1 MPEDR
6 DEGRCFGQHRRDA
19 FGADHSHHTR
29 PTPHQPH
36 QGQSQRHEDPVHQQS
51 AARQPPGGAGLLF
64 VDGVAKAATGFVLH
78 EVIVAISYN
87 GAMQT
92 LVMPPGP
99 AAGFDLGGSD
109 ESLARLV
116 RYFSEFGDIYRVFAP
131 ARGVYNYVINH
142 PDDIKRVL
150 LSNHRNYTKGEGM
163 DRVKILLGNGIMT
176 SEGDFWRRQRR
187 MMQPSFHRR
196 VIDQFSDLIGEVN
209 AGFAARW
216 AQQAARGEAIN
227 VSDDAS
233 ELTLQIV
240 LRSIF
245 GTDLDR
251 LESQLGA
258 NPFDVVAKEQNRDL
272 KFAFRFRSLTKLVA
286 ELIGRRR
293 REPEQ
298 HFDFLSML
306 MASRDRDTDEGMSEK
321 ELIDEVLT
329 LIVAGHETTA
339 AALTWT
345 WYLISQHPDA
355 QARLQ
360 AEADRMPGD
369 GTLGL
374 DAAESLAFTHQVLQE
389 ALRLYPPGWLITRRT
404 IEADEL
410 GGYPI
415 APRTDV
421 FISPYMLHRHPAF
434 WSEPEE
440 FRPERF
446 AGADAAERH
455 RFSYIPFAVGPR
467 HCIGENIA
475 MFEML
480 VHVQAMSR
488 RFHLTRAGSEP
499 IELEAQINLRP
510 RSNLMMRVKAR

>member
-1 MPEDR
+1 M
-6 DEGRCFGQHRRDA
+6 
-19 FGADHSHHTR
+19 
-29 PTPHQPH
+29 
-36 QGQSQRHEDPVHQQS
+36 
-51 AARQPPGGAGLLF
+51 
-64 VDGVAKAATGFVLH
+64 
-78 EVIVAISYN
+78 
-87 GAMQT
+87 
-92 LVMPPGP
+92 
-99 AAGFDLGGSD
+99 
-109 ESLARLV
+109 
-116 RYFSEFGDIYRVFAP
+116 FAP
-131 ARGVYNYVINH
+131 GRGVYNYVINH

-196 VIDQFSDLIGEVN
+196 VIDQFSRLIREVN
-209 AGFAARW
+209 DKFIARW
-216 AQQAARGEAIN
+216 EGNAARGEPVNI
-227 VSDDAS
+227 SDDTS
-233 ELTLQIV
+233 ELTLEIV
-240 LRSIF
+240 LGSIF
-245 GTDLDR
+245 GGDLAR
-251 LESQLGA
+251 LETQFGA
-258 NPFDVVAKEQNRDL
+258 NPFAVVAKEQNRDL
-272 KFAFRFRSLTKLVA
+272 KFAFRFRSLTKLVQ
-286 ELIGRRR
+286 ELINRRR
-293 REPEQ
+293 QTSAE

-306 MASRDRDTDEGMSEK
+306 MATRDRETDQPMSDK

-339 AALTWT
+339 AALAWT
-345 WYLISQHPDA
+345 WYLISQHPEA
-355 QARLQ
+355 QAQLQ
-360 AEADRMPGD
+360 AEADRAGD
-369 GTLGL
+369 DQTLGL

-404 IEADEL
+404 LQADEL
-410 GGYPI
+410 GGFPI

-446 AGADAAERH
+446 AGADAEERH
-455 RFSYIPFAVGPR
+455 RFAYIPFAVGPR

-480 VHVQAMSR
+480 VHVHAMSR
-488 RFHLTRAGSEP
+488 RFRLTRAGNEP

-510 RSNLMMRVKAR
+510 RSNLMMTVEAR

>member
-1 MPEDR
+1 
-6 DEGRCFGQHRRDA
+6 
-19 FGADHSHHTR
+19 
-29 PTPHQPH
+29 
-36 QGQSQRHEDPVHQQS
+36 
-51 AARQPPGGAGLLF
+51 
-64 VDGVAKAATGFVLH
+64 
-78 EVIVAISYN
+78 
-87 GAMQT
+87 MQT
-92 LVMPPGP
+92 LRVPPGP
-99 AAGFDLGGSD
+99 AEGFDLGGSD
-109 ESLARLV
+109 ESLARLI
-116 RYFSEFGDIYRVFAP
+116 RYFAEFGDIYRVFAP

-150 LSNHRNYTKGEGM
+150 LSNHRNYSKGEGM

-187 MMQPSFHRR
+187 MMQPAFHRR
-196 VIDQFSDLIGEVN
+196 VIDQFSALIREVN
-209 AGFAARW
+209 DKFAARW
-216 AQQAARGEAIN
+216 AQKAARAEAIN
-227 VSDDAS
+227 VGDEAS
-233 ELTLQIV
+233 ELTLEIV

-245 GTDLDR
+245 GSDLAR
-251 LESQLGA
+251 LEIEFGA
-258 NPFDVVAKEQNRDL
+258 NPFEVVAKEQNRDL

-286 ELIGRRR
+286 QLIERRR
-293 REPEQ
+293 RLPEE

-306 MASRDRDTDEGMSEK
+306 MATRDRETGAPMSDK

-345 WYLISQHPDA
+345 WYLVSIHPDA
-355 QARLQ
+355 SERLQ
-360 AEADRMPGD
+360 EEADRTSPD
-369 GTLGL
+369 RTLGL
-374 DAAESLAFTHQVLQE
+374 DAAESLQFTHQVLQE
-389 ALRLYPPGWLITRRT
+389 ALRLYPPGWLFTRRT
-404 IEADEL
+404 LEADEL

-421 FISPYMLHRHPAF
+421 FISPYVLHRHPAF
-434 WSEPEE
+434 WSDPEE

-446 AGADAAERH
+446 AGADAEERH

-480 VHVQAMSR
+480 VHVHAMSR
-488 RFHLTRAGSEP
+488 RFRLTRAGNAP

-510 RSNLMMRVKAR
+510 RVHLMMNLETR